1 MAEKGWRRQ
10 FDDPIALPNGRELV
24 TLEDAGTY
32 ITKLPK
38 AEHDAPE
45 WQAAMAALI
54 PVAEKDGPEG
64 EIALACA
71 PPLGEGPI
79 LEQGVPYTEH

>member
-10 FDDPIALPNGRELV
+10 FDDPIALPNGRKLV
-24 TLEDAGTY
+24 TLEDAGNY

-38 AEHDAPE
+38 AEHAE
-45 WQAAMAALI
+45 WRAAMAALI
-54 PVAEKDGPEG
+54 LVAEKDGPEG